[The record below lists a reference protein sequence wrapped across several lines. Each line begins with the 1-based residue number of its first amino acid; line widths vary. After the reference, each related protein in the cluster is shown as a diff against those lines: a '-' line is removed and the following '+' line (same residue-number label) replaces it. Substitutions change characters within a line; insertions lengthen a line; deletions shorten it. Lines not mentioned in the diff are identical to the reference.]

1 VTGFGQT
8 GPYAA
13 RAGFGSIGEAMG
25 GLRYIVGE
33 PDGNPSRVGISLGDA
48 LAGTMGAVG
57 GLVALH
63 ARGRSG
69 RGQVVDS
76 ASTTTRSCAA
86 CSSCPTRKSRER

>member
-1 VTGFGQT
+1 MTGFGQT

-48 LAGTMGAVG
+48 LAGTMGAVRWVG
-57 GLVALH
+57 PQLGQHNDEILRGLLKLSDAEI
-63 ARGRSG
+63 AG
-69 RGQVVDS
+69 
-76 ASTTTRSCAA
+76 AMT
-86 CSSCPTRKSRER
+86 